1 MRVGLSGSSR
11 SSLTLPLLC
20 VHLLSGCALTA
31 SYNVDVDSR
40 IAVRGPARSWFGY
53 SVLLHTFEGRCWYV
67 SRLASVRW
75 DFGSSLQSVN
85 DAGCGR
91 TCAAE
96 YDSQWLGVSLSGD
109 RRDGR
114 VLTCGHRW
122 KNVFYS
128 KREKL
133 HKLPHGICYQL
144 EPDLIQSRRFIPC
157 YRDHHRK
164 FGEDYGS
171 CQAGI
176 SSFLTQDLVVMGA
189 PGTSY
194 WTGSV
199 LVYNMSSH
207 QPSAYLD
214 NDNIVLHGSYL
225 GYSVAAG
232 HFRHP
237 NTTEVVGGAPQH
249 GQMGKAYIFKVE
261 PPNLE
266 IIFET
271 ASCRQ
276 LGSYFGSN
284 VCAVD
289 LNSDGLSDLLVGA
302 PMYSSVRE
310 EGRVYVYMNLGAAD
324 MSEQEFTL
332 EGSNSYAARFGETI
346 ANLGD
351 IDDDGFPDVAVGAP
365 QEEEQQGALYIYNGR
380 RTGISRTFSQRIA
393 GKALGL
399 KMFGQAVSGGIDV
412 DGNGYPDVAVG
423 AFLSDSAV
431 VLRTRAVVQVQA
443 SVLLPL
449 SVNLSH
455 PQCTEG
461 GRLAACVNAAVC
473 FRIQGKS
480 IDGLIE
486 ILYNLTADVKRKD
499 GLSSRFYFPG
509 NGNLGVAV
517 GRVGFH
523 RGKHT
528 CMHFLFSM
536 QTDTRDIFTPVHFE
550 LRYAPGVHTPLH
562 GGPTKLPLLAPLLQ
576 QSGWQSN
583 TVGNKTEF
591 ARHCLFSNCSPNL
604 QVVAHLVLPHTHAN
618 LSYLALGSGKNIL
631 LNVVLANAG
640 DEAFLPKLHL
650 RFPSNIYFV
659 KVQVAENVRVNC
671 EAAEEERVI
680 VGLDC
685 NVENL
690 YIQSLAKINVSFL
703 LDVNLSSN
711 AGDHIIVINAT
722 CENFENEEFL
732 HDNSASLKLPLR
744 YGVDL
749 NVQGSVSPSSFVF
762 GDQETVDCSMLRFN
776 YTFQI
781 QNVGPSRAPDTR
793 VDIDV
798 PKTLAPYPHRLLS
811 IIRAEVRTRLSS
823 SNGHCYPTY
832 SPNITTADCTKRKM
846 YCMRRDPLC
855 WYIVCELVD
864 LHIGE
869 QATITIEAELNPA
882 VLDISPVRLL
892 QLPFTTPINMSLPLA
907 SQVVLE
913 AYYSQRLWE
922 EVALFIITVSLGLG
936 LLILSAIIFCLWK
949 VGFVTLDNISDC
961 VLTGCLPFLTTSSMK
976 FQVPCNWSV
985 KQTDSSSRSLAGGL
999 LQEEV

>member
-1 MRVGLSGSSR
+1 MGTTRATRTSGLSGLSGSSR

-53 SVLLHTFEGRCWYV
+53 SVLLHTFEGRCWL
-67 SRLASVRW
+67 LAGAPLSSWPSNPSVKHPGALFKCQVPREKPCEQM
-75 DFGSSLQSVN
+75 DMGINSN

-249 GQMGKAYIFKVE
+249 GQMGKVSDSASCFVWPHITHVE
-261 PPNLE
+261 LACCCD
-266 IIFET
+266 IINKT

-380 RTGISRTFSQRIA
+380 RTGISRTFSQ
-393 GKALGL
+393 
-399 KMFGQAVSGGIDV
+399 
-412 DGNGYPDVAVG
+412 
-423 AFLSDSAV
+423 
-431 VLRTRAVVQVQA
+431 
-443 SVLLPL
+443 
-449 SVNLSH
+449 
-455 PQCTEG
+455 
-461 GRLAACVNAAVC
+461 
-473 FRIQGKS
+473 
-480 IDGLIE
+480 
-486 ILYNLTADVKRKD
+486 
-499 GLSSRFYFPG
+499 
-509 NGNLGVAV
+509 
-517 GRVGFH
+517 
-523 RGKHT
+523 
-528 CMHFLFSM
+528 
-536 QTDTRDIFTPVHFE
+536 
-550 LRYAPGVHTPLH
+550 
-562 GGPTKLPLLAPLLQ
+562 
-576 QSGWQSN
+576 
-583 TVGNKTEF
+583 
-591 ARHCLFSNCSPNL
+591 
-604 QVVAHLVLPHTHAN
+604 
-618 LSYLALGSGKNIL
+618 
-631 LNVVLANAG
+631 
-640 DEAFLPKLHL
+640 
-650 RFPSNIYFV
+650 
-659 KVQVAENVRVNC
+659 
-671 EAAEEERVI
+671 
-680 VGLDC
+680 
-685 NVENL
+685 
-690 YIQSLAKINVSFL
+690 
-703 LDVNLSSN
+703 
-711 AGDHIIVINAT
+711 
-722 CENFENEEFL
+722 
-732 HDNSASLKLPLR
+732 
-744 YGVDL
+744 
-749 NVQGSVSPSSFVF
+749 
-762 GDQETVDCSMLRFN
+762 
-776 YTFQI
+776 
-781 QNVGPSRAPDTR
+781 
-793 VDIDV
+793 
-798 PKTLAPYPHRLLS
+798 
-811 IIRAEVRTRLSS
+811 
-823 SNGHCYPTY
+823 
-832 SPNITTADCTKRKM
+832 
-846 YCMRRDPLC
+846 
-855 WYIVCELVD
+855 
-864 LHIGE
+864 
-869 QATITIEAELNPA
+869 
-882 VLDISPVRLL
+882 
-892 QLPFTTPINMSLPLA
+892 
-907 SQVVLE
+907 
-913 AYYSQRLWE
+913 
-922 EVALFIITVSLGLG
+922 
-936 LLILSAIIFCLWK
+936 
-949 VGFVTLDNISDC
+949 
-961 VLTGCLPFLTTSSMK
+961 
-976 FQVPCNWSV
+976 
-985 KQTDSSSRSLAGGL
+985 
-999 LQEEV
+999 